1 MKKWRFTE
9 DDRRQ
14 MQALGITEAEVREQ
28 LRTFEKSSYFMRLH
42 RPCTVGD
49 GIHRITDSEVKAYC
63 QIQEQAAKEGRCQKF
78 VPASGAASR
87 MFQDLCQYHYLYPS
101 HRREEILAQA
111 QAGDPVAQ
119 AFIPFLEGLR
129 RFAFFA
135 DLQEIMARKG
145 IDMESLLQGGRHA
158 ELVPYL
164 LTEAGL
170 NYGALPKGLLKF
182 HHHPSGSRTAF
193 EEHLAEAVHYIRDR
207 LGVCRLHF
215 TVSAEHHEA
224 FAQLLE
230 KVAPRYGQRYQTR
243 FEVTFSVQDPAT
255 HTIAV
260 DLENRPWRGEDG
272 RLLFRPGG
280 HGALLKNLNELKGDL
295 VYIKNIDNVLPDRLK
310 EPTVTWKK
318 VLGGYLLDTQARV
331 HHYLHKLGEGPED
344 PAFYGEVLAFAQ
356 ERLLFP
362 APKGFQEW
370 PLARQRDFLFARL
383 HRPLRVCGMVRNEG
397 EPGGAP
403 FWVVGKDGAWSLQ
416 IVEGAQVNGNSPEQQ
431 AIWAAATHF
440 NPVDLVCALQ
450 DHQGRPFDLT
460 RYVDA
465 EAVFISQKSS
475 DGQEL
480 KALELPGLW
489 NGAMSDWLT
498 MFVEVPGIT
507 FNPVK
512 TVFDL
517 LRPQHQG

>member
-14 MQALGITEAEVREQ
+14 MQALGITEAQVREQ
-28 LRTFEKSSYFMRLH
+28 LGLFEKSPCFMNLH

-49 GIHRITDSEVKAYC
+49 GIQRLTDSEVKASG
-63 QIQEQAAKEGRCQKF
+63 QIQEQAAEEGRCQKF

-87 MFQDLCQYHYLYPS
+87 MFQDLSQHHYLYPR
-101 HRREEILAQA
+101 HRRVEISARA
-111 QAGDPVAQ
+111 EAGDPVAR
-119 AFIPFLEGLR
+119 AFFPFIEEIRRLAFLDDLQETMARQGLDLEGLL
-129 RFAFFA
+129 A
-135 DLQEIMARKG
+135 
-145 IDMESLLQGGRHA
+145 SGRQA

-182 HHHPSGSRTAF
+182 HRYPSGSRTAF

-207 LGVCRLHF
+207 AGVCRLHF

-224 FAQLLE
+224 FVQLFK
-230 KVAPRYGQRYQTR
+230 KVAPRYGQLYQTR
-243 FEVTFSVQDPAT
+243 FKVTFSVQDPAT
-255 HTIAV
+255 QTIAV
-260 DLENRPWRGEDG
+260 DLENRPVREADG

-280 HGALLKNLNELKGDL
+280 HGALLNNLNELKGDL
-295 VYIKNIDNVLPDRLK
+295 VYIKNIDNVVPDRLK
-310 EPTVTWKK
+310 DPTVTWKK
-318 VLGGYLLDTQARV
+318 VLGGYLVDLQAKV
-331 HHYLHKLGEGPED
+331 HHYLHRLREGPAD
-344 PAFYGEVLAFAQ
+344 RAFYEEVLAFAREGFGQ
-356 ERLLFP
+356 SAPDDFP
-362 APKGFQEW
+362 KW

-403 FWVVGKDGAWSLQ
+403 FWVAGKNGALSLQ
-416 IVEGAQVNGNSPEQQ
+416 IVEGAQVDGNSLEQQ
-431 AIWAAATHF
+431 AIWTKATHF
-440 NPVDLVCALQ
+440 NPVDLVCALR
-450 DHQGRPFDLT
+450 DHRGRPFDLT
-460 RYVDA
+460 RYVDK
-465 EAVFISQKSS
+465 EAVFISLKPGN
-475 DGQEL
+475 GQEI

-489 NGAMSDWLT
+489 NGAMADWLT
-498 MFVEVPGIT
+498 VFVEVPEIT

>member
-14 MQALGITEAEVREQ
+14 MQALGINEAQVREQ
-28 LRTFEKSSYFMRLH
+28 LRLFEKSSYFMNLH

-49 GIHRITDSEVKAYC
+49 GIQRLTASEVKAYC
-63 QIQEQAAKEGRCQKF
+63 QIQEQAAEEGRCQKF

-87 MFQDLCQYHYLYPS
+87 MFQDLSQHQQLYPS
-101 HRREEILAQA
+101 RRREEIMARA
-111 QAGDPVAQ
+111 EAGDPVAR
-119 AFIPFLEGLR
+119 AFIPFIEGIR
-129 RFAFFA
+129 RFAFLD
-135 DLQEIMARKG
+135 DLQETMARQG
-145 IDMESLLQGGRHA
+145 LDLEGLLQGGRHA

-164 LTEAGL
+164 VTEAGL

-182 HHHPSGSRTAF
+182 HHHPAGSRTAF

-207 LGVCRLHF
+207 AGVCRLHF

-224 FAQLLE
+224 FAQLLK
-230 KVAPRYGQRYQTR
+230 KVAPRYRQHYQTR

-255 HTIAV
+255 NTIAV
-260 DLENRPWRGEDG
+260 DLENRPWRDADG

-280 HGALLKNLNELKGDL
+280 HGALLNNLNELKGDL
-295 VYIKNIDNVLPDRLK
+295 VYIKNIDNVVPDCLK
-310 EPTVTWKK
+310 DPTVTWKK
-318 VLGGYLLDTQARV
+318 VLGGYLVDLQARV
-331 HHYLHKLGEGPED
+331 HHYLHKLREGPRD
-344 PAFYGEVLAFAQ
+344 RAFYGEVLAFAR
-356 ERLLFP
+356 EGLMLS
-362 APKGFQEW
+362 APEDFAEW

-403 FWVVGKDGAWSLQ
+403 FWVAGKDGTLSLQ
-416 IVEGAQVNGNSPEQQ
+416 IVEGAQVDGNSLEQQ
-431 AIWAAATHF
+431 AIWAKATHF

-450 DHQGRPFDLT
+450 DHEGRPFDLT

-465 EAVFISQKSS
+465 QAVFISLKSS
-475 DGQEL
+475 NGQEL

-498 MFVEVPGIT
+498 VFVEVPEIT